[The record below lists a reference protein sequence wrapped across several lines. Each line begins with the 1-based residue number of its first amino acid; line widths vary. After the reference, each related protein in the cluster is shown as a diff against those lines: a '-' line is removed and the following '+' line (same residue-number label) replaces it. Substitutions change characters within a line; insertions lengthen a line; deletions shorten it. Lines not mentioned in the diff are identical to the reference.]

1 MWRRALAAAIA
12 VAVAGA
18 EDSCAVSFAAHV
30 ISDAADAAWS
40 VFAIDVDGDG
50 DVDVLSASKSDNTVA
65 WYENDGSQSLDP
77 ASAIRG
83 ARAAS
88 FAEAPL

>member
-50 DVDVLSASKSDNTVA
+50 DVDALSASGDDDTVA
-65 WYENDGSQSLDP
+65 WYDNDGSQSFTAREAQP
-77 ASAIRG
+77 AEAQP
-83 ARAAS
+83 AAS
-88 FAEAPL
+88 PVF